1 MAKFD
6 ATLLEINA
14 SILTGLLHWVRK
26 QESDKKKKYRDKVV
40 STIKNCFKETEIA
53 VDNILEWC
61 HDYYKLIMH
70 PVNSSGI
77 YSLKDCW
84 NIQSLIVELRI
95 TLDLLKVYCKTAG
108 IKPPKLPGQFN
119 GMEEQ
124 ALIYS
129 IALLEYS
136 YKLYKK
142 LKEVDPPPQIL
153 PSQH

>member
-6 ATLLEINA
+6 ATLLDINA

-26 QESDKKKKYRDKVV
+26 EPDKKKKYRDKVL
-40 STIKNCFKETEIA
+40 SCIKSSFKETEIA

-70 PVNSSGI
+70 PVCSSTI
-77 YSLKDCW
+77 YSLKDSW
-84 NIQSLIVELRI
+84 SIGSLLEGLRI
-95 TLDLLKVYCKTAG
+95 TLNLVRVYCKTAG
-108 IKPPKLPGQFN
+108 VKPVKLPSQFN

-129 IALLEYS
+129 IAILRYT
-136 YKLYKK
+136 YMLYKK